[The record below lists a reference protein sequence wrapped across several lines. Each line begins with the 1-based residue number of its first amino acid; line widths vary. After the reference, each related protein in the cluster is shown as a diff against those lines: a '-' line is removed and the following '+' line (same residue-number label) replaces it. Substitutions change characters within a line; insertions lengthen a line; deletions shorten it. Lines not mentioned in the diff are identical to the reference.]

1 MILYNKIMK
10 QKDIEGL
17 ISRWQGDGVVT
28 PEQANYMLQ
37 DLKTSTSEQSGKKL
51 ITIVSLIGAT
61 VLTAGVLLII
71 SSNWSYL
78 GKTIQ
83 LLLAMLLP
91 VIPLSIAYYM
101 VEVRQSESVL
111 SRVANVFGVGLIG
124 GALSLIGQI
133 YHLESGYTTLMF
145 FWLLLSLPFVFVF
158 RRAEN
163 VGISAVL
170 GGLAIFTWIIE
181 WFEDWWRDEQSFTI
195 TITAVLAAYCLLMYL
210 VGKSLRNSVVWGSGA
225 RVLRLLSASVA
236 TVTLFVT
243 TFEFYA
249 RLVTDSGYRESG
261 WIPFSIVFNL
271 FFIGFLVF
279 VLVQAIK
286 YQEERLVYGAVRMM
300 FIYVIVKYFTLFSG
314 ILDTGLLF
322 VVGGIIFIAGAW
334 YLEKNKQKVMML
346 VQNTE
351 ASTNNS
357 NSDFSPRAVNR
368 QDYE

>member
-1 MILYNKIMK
+1 MK

-17 ISRWQGDGVVT
+17 ISRWQGNGVVT

-51 ITIVSLIGAT
+51 ITIVSLVGAA

-71 SSNWSYL
+71 ASNWTYL
-78 GKTIQ
+78 GKTVQ
-83 LLLAMLLP
+83 LLLALLLP
-91 VIPLSIAYYM
+91 VIPLSVAYYM

-145 FWLLLSLPFVFVF
+145 FWLLLSMPFIFVF
-158 RRAEN
+158 RRPEN
-163 VGISAVL
+163 VGISSVL
-170 GGLAIFTWIIE
+170 GGLAIFTCIIE
-181 WFEDWWRDEQSFTI
+181 WFDDWWLDEQSFTI
-195 TITAVLAAYCLLMYL
+195 TITVVFAAYCLLLYL

-225 RVLRLLSASVA
+225 GVLRLLSASVA

-261 WIPFSIVFNL
+261 WIPLSIVFNL

-322 VVGGIIFIAGAW
+322 VVGGIMFIAGAW
-334 YLEKNKQKVMML
+334 YLEKNKQKLMVLM
-346 VQNTE
+346 QNTE
-351 ASTNNS
+351 PPTS
-357 NSDFSPRAVNR
+357 NIDSGFSPQNVNR